1 MSYKAFEFSL
11 KTAYVF
17 AENPVE
23 ALKEQLL
30 KHQPKKPFVL
40 CLDFMTHIPTEAFEG
55 TNIPYVMRTD
65 VISNPT
71 DVYVNSCAAEATA
84 AGCDFVIGIGGGSV
98 IDSCKS
104 VAMLIANP
112 TEGGIWDYVSFTKQ
126 PEKPALPIGLVVT
139 IPSTGSESNPSA
151 VISNDS
157 IQEKLI
163 YTEDSMRPTF
173 SITSPSLTYSL
184 PAYPAACGICDIL
197 SHLLEQYLHNDTH
210 VDVSD
215 NMLLGVMK
223 AVVQW
228 GPEAMKDPKNF
239 DAKANLL
246 WASYLAMSRVLSSG
260 HDENWISHMV
270 EHGISAM
277 FNLAH
282 GAGMTIVMPAYVDLV
297 TPTDVSGRIARL
309 SAEVFG
315 QPGVPAGQLMREF
328 FTSLGMPVTL
338 PQANIQLTDEQ
349 LKACAE
355 KALPWGPT
363 DIAGYESF
371 TVEACMKLLES
382 VR

>member
-40 CLDFMTHIPTEAFEG
+40 CLDFMTHIPTQAFEG

-215 NMLLGVMK
+215 NMLIGVMK

-328 FTSLGMPVTL
+328 FLSLGMPVTL

>member
-11 KTAYVF
+11 KTEYVF
-17 AENPVE
+17 AEHAAD
-23 ALKEQLL
+23 ALKTQLERR
-30 KHQPKKPFVL
+30 QPKKVFVL
-40 CLDFMTHIPTEAFEG
+40 CLPFMTHIPTQVLAEL
-55 TNIPYVMRTD
+55 NIPYVMRTD

-71 DVYVNSCAAEATA
+71 DVFVNSCAAEASE
-84 AGCDFVIGIGGGSV
+84 AGCDFVVGIGGGSV
-98 IDSCKS
+98 IDSCKT
-104 VAMLIANP
+104 VALLIANP
-112 TEGGIWDYVSFTKQ
+112 TEGGIWDYVSFAKQ
-126 PEKPALPIGLVVT
+126 PENPALPVGLVVT

-151 VISNDS
+151 VISNDA

-163 YTEDSMRPTF
+163 YTQDSLRPVF
-173 SITSPSLTYSL
+173 SITSPELTYSL
-184 PAYPAACGICDIL
+184 PAYPAGAGIADIL
-197 SHLLEQYLHNDTH
+197 SHLLEQYLQNDTH

-215 NMLLGVMK
+215 NMLVGVMK

-228 GPEAMKDPKNF
+228 GPVAMAKPDSY

-246 WASYLAMSRVLSSG
+246 WASYLAMSRVLSVG
-260 HDENWISHMV
+260 HDENWICHMV
-270 EHGISAM
+270 EHGLSAM
-277 FNLAH
+277 FPLAH
-282 GAGMTIVMPAYVDLV
+282 GAGMTIVMPAYVDMV

-338 PQANIQLTDEQ
+338 SQAGITLTDEQ
-349 LKACAE
+349 RQAAAE

-363 DIAGYESF
+363 DIAGYETF
-371 TVEACMKLLES
+371 TTDSVLKLLDM

>member
-151 VISNDS
+151 VISNDEV
-157 IQEKLI
+157 QEKLI

-184 PAYPAACGICDIL
+184 PAYPAACGVADIL
-197 SHLLEQYLHNDTH
+197 SHLLEEYLHNDTN

-223 AVVQW
+223 AVVKW
-228 GPEAMKDPKNF
+228 GPVAMEDPKNF

-282 GAGMTIVMPAYVDLV
+282 GAGMTIVMPAYVDLI

-328 FTSLGMPVTL
+328 FTGLGLPVTL

>member
-55 TNIPYVMRTD
+55 TNIPYIMRTD

-151 VISNDS
+151 VISNDEV
-157 IQEKLI
+157 QEKLI

-184 PAYPAACGICDIL
+184 PAYPAACGVADIL

-328 FTSLGMPVTL
+328 FQSLGMPVTL

>member
-11 KTAYVF
+11 KTEYVF
-17 AENPVE
+17 AENPVD
-23 ALKEQLL
+23 ALKTQLE

-98 IDSCKS
+98 IDSCKT

-126 PEKPALPIGLVVT
+126 PEKPALPVGLVVT

-151 VISNDS
+151 VISNDD

-197 SHLLEQYLHNDTH
+197 SHLL
-210 VDVSD
+210 
-215 NMLLGVMK
+215 
-223 AVVQW
+223 
-228 GPEAMKDPKNF
+228 
-239 DAKANLL
+239 
-246 WASYLAMSRVLSSG
+246 
-260 HDENWISHMV
+260 
-270 EHGISAM
+270 
-277 FNLAH
+277 
-282 GAGMTIVMPAYVDLV
+282 
-297 TPTDVSGRIARL
+297 
-309 SAEVFG
+309 
-315 QPGVPAGQLMREF
+315 
-328 FTSLGMPVTL
+328 
-338 PQANIQLTDEQ
+338 
-349 LKACAE
+349 
-355 KALPWGPT
+355 
-363 DIAGYESF
+363 
-371 TVEACMKLLES
+371 
-382 VR
+382 

>member
-11 KTAYVF
+11 QTEYVF
-17 AENPVE
+17 AENAVD
-23 ALKEQLL
+23 ALKAQLE
-30 KHQPKKPFVL
+30 KHRPRKPFVL
-40 CLDFMTHIPTEAFEG
+40 CLDFMTHIPTQALEELQ
-55 TNIPYVMRTD
+55 IPYVLRTD

-71 DVYVNSCAAEATA
+71 DVYVNSCAAQATA
-84 AGCDFVIGIGGGSV
+84 EGCDFVIGIGGGSV
-98 IDSCKS
+98 IDSCKAM
-104 VAMLIANP
+104 AMLIANP
-112 TEGGIWDYVSFTKQ
+112 TEGGIWDYVSFTKM
-126 PEKPALPIGLVVT
+126 PEHPALPVGLVVT

-151 VISNDS
+151 VISNDA

-163 YTEDSMRPTF
+163 YTEDSLRPRF
-173 SITSPSLTYSL
+173 SITSPALTYSL
-184 PAYPAACGICDIL
+184 PAYPAGAGIADIL

-215 NMLLGVMK
+215 NMLVGVMK

-228 GPEAMKDPKNF
+228 GPVAMKEPGNF
-239 DAKANLL
+239 DAKSNLL
-246 WASYLAMSRVLSSG
+246 WASYLAMSRVLSVG

-315 QPGVPAGQLMREF
+315 QPGRPAGELMREF

-338 PQANIQLTDEQ
+338 SQANITLTDEQ
-349 LKACAE
+349 VKACAE

-363 DIAGYESF
+363 EISGYEPF
-371 TVEACMKLLES
+371 TVEACMKLLEA

>member
-1 MSYKAFEFSL
+1 MSYKSFEFSL
-11 KTAYVF
+11 KTDYVF
-17 AENPVE
+17 ADDAVV
-23 ALKEQLL
+23 ALKTQLE

-40 CLDFMTHIPTEAFEG
+40 CLDFMTHIPTQALSDLG
-55 TNIPYVMRTD
+55 MPYVMRTD

-71 DVYVNSCAAEATA
+71 DVYVNSCAAEAAA

-98 IDSCKS
+98 IDSCKT

-112 TEGGIWDYVSFTKQ
+112 TDGGIWDYVSFSKQ
-126 PEKPALPIGLVVT
+126 PENPALPVGLVVT

-163 YTEDSMRPTF
+163 YTEASMRPRF
-173 SITSPSLTYSL
+173 SITCPALTYSL
-184 PAYPAACGICDIL
+184 PAYPAAAGICDIL

-215 NMLLGVMK
+215 NMLVGVMK
-223 AVVQW
+223 AVVKW
-228 GPEAMKDPKNF
+228 GPVAMENPKSFEAKS
-239 DAKANLL
+239 NLL
-246 WASYLAMSRVLSSG
+246 WASYLAMSQVMSVG

-282 GAGMTIVMPAYVDLV
+282 GAGMTIVMPAYVDMV

-338 PQANIQLTDEQ
+338 SQAKITLTEEQ
-349 LKACAE
+349 VKECAE

-363 DIAGYESF
+363 EITGYEPF

>member
-11 KTAYVF
+11 KTEYIF
-17 AENPVE
+17 AENPVD
-23 ALKEQLL
+23 ALKLQLQ

-40 CLDFMTHIPTEAFEG
+40 CLDFMTHIPVQAFED
-55 TNIPYVMRTD
+55 TEIPYVMRTD

-71 DVYVNSCAAEATA
+71 DVYVNSCAAEAVA
-84 AGCDFVIGIGGGSV
+84 EGCDFVIGIGGGSV
-98 IDSCKS
+98 IDSCKA

-112 TEGGIWDYVSFTKQ
+112 TEGGIWDYVSFAKQ
-126 PEKPALPIGLVVT
+126 PENPALPVGLVVT

-157 IQEKLI
+157 VQEKLI
-163 YTEDSMRPTF
+163 YTEDSLRPRF

-215 NMLLGVMK
+215 NMLIGVMK

-228 GPEAMKDPKNF
+228 GPEAMKDPQNF

-246 WASYLAMSRVLSSG
+246 WASYLAMSRVLSVG

-282 GAGMTIVMPAYVDLV
+282 GAGMTIVMPAYVDMV
-297 TPTDVSGRIARL
+297 APTDVSGRIARL

-315 QPGVPAGQLMREF
+315 QPGLPAGQLMREF
-328 FTSLGMPVTL
+328 FTGLGMPVTL
-338 PQANIQLTDEQ
+338 SQANITLTDEQ
-349 LKACAE
+349 VKACAE

-363 DIAGYESF
+363 DITGYASF
-371 TVEACMKLLES
+371 TMESCVKLLEA

>member
-151 VISNDS
+151 VISNDEA
-157 IQEKLI
+157 QAKLI

>member
-11 KTAYVF
+11 KTEYVF
-17 AENPVE
+17 AEHAAE
-23 ALKEQLL
+23 ALKTQMERRKPAKVMLL
-30 KHQPKKPFVL
+30 ALPF
-40 CLDFMTHIPTEAFEG
+40 MAHIPTQVLEELG
-55 TNIPYVMRTD
+55 IPYVLRTD

-71 DVYVNSCAAEATA
+71 DVFVNDCSAQASKE
-84 AGCDFVIGIGGGSV
+84 GCDFVLGIGGGSV
-98 IDSCKS
+98 IDSCKA
-104 VAMLIANP
+104 VALLIANP
-112 TEGGIWDYVSFTKQ
+112 TEGGVWDYVSFAKQ
-126 PEKPALPIGLVVT
+126 PENPALPIGLIVT

-151 VISNDS
+151 VISNDT

-163 YTEDSMRPTF
+163 YTQDSLRPAF
-173 SITSPSLTYSL
+173 SITSPELTYSL
-184 PAYPAACGICDIL
+184 PAYPAGAGIADIL

-228 GPEAMKDPKNF
+228 GPVAMEKPDCY

-260 HDENWISHMV
+260 HDENWICHMV
-270 EHGISAM
+270 EHGLSAM
-277 FNLAH
+277 FPLAH
-282 GAGMTIVMPAYVDLV
+282 GAGMTIVMPAYVDMV

-315 QPGVPAGQLMREF
+315 EPGVPAGELMRKF
-328 FTSLGMPVTL
+328 FKGLGMPVTL
-338 PQANIQLTDEQ
+338 SQAGITLTEEQ
-349 LKACAE
+349 AQACAE
-355 KALPWGPT
+355 KSLPWGPT

-371 TVEACMKLLES
+371 TQESVLKLLAA

>member
-126 PEKPALPIGLVVT
+126 PEKPALPVGLVVT

-151 VISNDS
+151 VISNDE

-328 FTSLGMPVTL
+328 FQSLGMPVTL
-338 PQANIQLTDEQ
+338 LQANIQLTDEQ

>member
-1 MSYKAFEFSL
+1 MSYKSFEFSL
-11 KTAYVF
+11 KTDYVF
-17 AENPVE
+17 AEDAVE
-23 ALKEQLL
+23 ALKTQLE

-40 CLDFMTHIPTEAFEG
+40 CLDFMTHIPTQALSDLG
-55 TNIPYVMRTD
+55 MPYVMRTD

-71 DVYVNSCAAEATA
+71 DVYVNSCAAEAAA

-98 IDSCKS
+98 IDSSKT

-112 TEGGIWDYVSFTKQ
+112 TEGGIWDYVSFAKQ
-126 PEKPALPIGLVVT
+126 PENPALPVGLVVT

-163 YTEDSMRPTF
+163 YTEASMRPRF
-173 SITSPSLTYSL
+173 SITCPALTYSL
-184 PAYPAACGICDIL
+184 PAYPAAAGICDIL

-215 NMLLGVMK
+215 NMLVGVMK
-223 AVVQW
+223 AVVKW
-228 GPEAMKDPKNF
+228 GPVAMENPKSFEAKS
-239 DAKANLL
+239 NLL
-246 WASYLAMSRVLSSG
+246 WASYLAMSQVMSVG

-282 GAGMTIVMPAYVDLV
+282 GAGMTIVMPAYVDMV

-338 PQANIQLTDEQ
+338 SQAKITLTEEQ
-349 LKACAE
+349 VKECAE

-363 DIAGYESF
+363 EITGYEPF

>member
-11 KTAYVF
+11 KTEYVF

-98 IDSCKS
+98 IDSCKT

-126 PEKPALPIGLVVT
+126 PEKPALPVGLVVT

-163 YTEDSMRPTF
+163 YTEETMRPRF

-184 PAYPAACGICDIL
+184 PAYPADFDFSLIEKNPVRCPDESVAAEMEALIAQVKAEGDTIGGVITCVIQGCPAGLGEPVFGKLHAELGAAMLSINAAKGFDYGTGFDGVGRRGSQQNDYFVPGKAPSGEANICTATNRSGGIQGGITNGQEIYFRVAFKPVAT
-197 SHLLEQYLHNDTH
+197 LLQSQPTVNRDGEA
-210 VDVSD
+210 VS
-215 NMLLGVMK
+215 VK
-223 AVVQW
+223 ARGRHDPCVLPRAV
-228 GPEAMKDPKNF
+228 PIVEAM
-239 DAKANLL
+239 A
-246 WASYLAMSRVLSSG
+246 AMVILDNYMLNNTR
-260 HDENWISHMV
+260 
-270 EHGISAM
+270 
-277 FNLAH
+277 
-282 GAGMTIVMPAYVDLV
+282 
-297 TPTDVSGRIARL
+297 
-309 SAEVFG
+309 
-315 QPGVPAGQLMREF
+315 
-328 FTSLGMPVTL
+328 
-338 PQANIQLTDEQ
+338 
-349 LKACAE
+349 KC
-355 KALPWGPT
+355 
-363 DIAGYESF
+363 
-371 TVEACMKLLES
+371 
-382 VR
+382 

>member
-11 KTAYVF
+11 KTEYVF

-23 ALKEQLL
+23 ALKAQLE

-40 CLDFMTHIPTEAFEG
+40 CLDFMTHIPTQAFEG
-55 TNIPYVMRTD
+55 TGIPYVLRTD

-98 IDSCKS
+98 IDSSKT

-126 PEKPALPIGLVVT
+126 PENPALPVGLVVT

-163 YTEDSMRPTF
+163 YTEDSMRPRF

-184 PAYPAACGICDIL
+184 PAYPAACGVADIL